1 MELDQVEENAKLC
14 ECEFIDI
21 SVLSCDLG
29 LRILVRTHGAIPTK
43 LLEWIL
49 EV

>member
-1 MELDQVEENAKLC
+1 MELDQVEQNAKLR
-14 ECEFIDI
+14 ECEFID
-21 SVLSCDLG
+21 VGRCL
-29 LRILVRTHGAIPTK
+29 RTHGAIPMK